1 MQNNEMRK
9 LFDLQG
15 TKIENEEI
23 STLYYVIF
31 DSNHGANILEYYPKI
46 IDYLFYLICL
56 KKHILRTTS
65 NMYFDV
71 IFLYSSIF
79 SIV

>member
-31 DSNHGANILEYYPKI
+31 DSNGANILEYYPKI

-56 KKHILRTTS
+56 KKYIVSKTS
-65 NMYFDV
+65 NIYFDV